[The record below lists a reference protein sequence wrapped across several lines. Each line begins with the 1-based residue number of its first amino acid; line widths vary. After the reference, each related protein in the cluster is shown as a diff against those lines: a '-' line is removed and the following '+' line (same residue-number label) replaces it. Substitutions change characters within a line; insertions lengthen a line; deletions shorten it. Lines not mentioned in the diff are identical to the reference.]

1 MRRCARL
8 SVPLKVQIFSEQR
21 RVHGLGHQV
30 HAAHLVDDNDDV
42 DGDDTDNDDTNN
54 SDDNEGSYV
63 YEGHPPTSHLRDD
76 HCRVLQ
82 PRLRGP

>member
-30 HAAHLVDDNDDV
+30 HAAHLVDDNDYV
-42 DGDDTDNDDTNN
+42 DDDDSDNDD
-54 SDDNEGSYV
+54 
-63 YEGHPPTSHLRDD
+63 
-76 HCRVLQ
+76 Q
-82 PRLRGP
+82 QK